1 MTSQCFRV
9 FIGPILFSLG
19 FSLQAK
25 SEETAGNGR
34 GEKQAD
40 VSSQQMRG
48 SVSFYGQA
56 FAGRKTASGERFD
69 PQDLTMAHRSLP
81 FGTWVRVS
89 HLKNKKS
96 VIVRVNDRGP
106 FVKSR
111 LGDLSLAA
119 AHQIGMVRAGVAWV
133 TLSVVTAPAKAP
145 PKPPPKP
152 SKRD

>member
-1 MTSQCFRV
+1 MTSHCFRV
-9 FIGPILFSLG
+9 FFGLILFSLG
-19 FSLQAK
+19 FALQAK
-25 SEETAGNGR
+25 SEKTASNGR

-69 PQDLTMAHRSLP
+69 PQALTMAHRSLP

-111 LGDLSLAA
+111 LGDVSLAA
-119 AHQIGMVRAGVAWV
+119 ARQIGMVRAGIAWV
-133 TLSVVTAPAKAP
+133 TLSVVAAPAAAP
-145 PKPPPKP
+145 PKPP
-152 SKRD
+152 KRD